1 MMLSELLKYIAVLA
15 SSMVKFLFGPISGL
29 AMDLHY
35 VETFILTVSGMMLSV
50 VLFTF
55 LGEKIR
61 LFYFKYI
68 NRNYNPFAFRN
79 KIKIWQS
86 WGMKGVAFLT
96 PVLLSPI
103 GGTLIAV
110 AFGESRRRIF
120 TYMLVSAVF
129 WGLAITFIAY
139 KLGSLD
145 LAVLFQKNS

>member
-1 MMLSELLKYIAVLA
+1 MWSEIIKYITVLA
-15 SSMVKFLFGPISGL
+15 SSMVKFLFGPISGI

-35 VETFILTVSGMMLSV
+35 VETFVLTVVGMMLSV
-50 VLFTF
+50 VIFSF

-61 LFYFKYI
+61 IFYFKYI
-68 NRNYNPFAFRN
+68 NKNYNPYSFRN
-79 KIKIWQS
+79 KIKIWKN

-110 AFGESRRRIF
+110 AFGESRKRIF
-120 TYMLVSAVF
+120 AYMLVSAVL

-139 KLGSLD
+139 KIGSLD
-145 LAVLFQKNS
+145 FTTLFQKSV